1 MGPGAEPDVLT
12 LRLLTSWGLDVRDAN
27 LLMMVALSGL
37 AGEDDLLN
45 RGGAPLSGQELYD

>member
-1 MGPGAEPDVLT
+1 MPPDVLT

-27 LLMMVALSGL
+27 DCGL
-37 AGEDDLLN
+37 VRSDRRGGEDDLLN